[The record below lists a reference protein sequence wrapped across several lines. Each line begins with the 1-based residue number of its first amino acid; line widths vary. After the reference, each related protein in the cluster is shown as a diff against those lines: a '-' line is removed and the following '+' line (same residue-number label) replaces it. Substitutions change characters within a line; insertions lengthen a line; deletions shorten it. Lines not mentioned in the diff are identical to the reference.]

1 MKLLEP
7 IDAKKLLGPAPV
19 PYLKALTDDE
29 RAMFAKMWQTLL
41 SKAYKNQVLTS
52 YYNAHTVFRD
62 FGISIPPQMRNLRSA
77 LGWPAKAV
85 QGLARKHVFEGF
97 TLDGQANP
105 FGIDEILSRN
115 NFELELIQAITS
127 AYKHSCAFITVSKG
141 DTESGDPPVVIQARD
156 AEFATGL
163 WDQRRRELEAAL
175 VITEVKDSK
184 PSELSLFTHKF
195 NIELSCDDIG
205 RWSIHRQANRTG
217 RVLAQAI
224 VYDPQLSRPF
234 GHSRISREVRYLT
247 DAAVRTLA
255 RTEVAAEFFA
265 SPQRYVLGVDKD
277 EFDFEA
283 WSAVTGR
290 FLAVE
295 INEEGN
301 TPTMGQFTQMS
312 MEPHLSMYRQL
323 AQNFCAATNLPMS
336 SVGLFADNPASAEAM
351 QAAEYALSDEAEYQ
365 WRVFRPALRRLAQD
379 VIMLRDGLSQPP
391 EDSWRLGV
399 KTTPARYVSPQAASD
414 YIVKV
419 ASALPQIRGTNV
431 ALRRAG
437 FSVEEIDEMQSDISQ
452 AQAKDLLEKLS
463 EGKNAESENQDELVE
478 QQDDNGDQG

>member
-1 MKLLEP
+1 MNLLEP
-7 IDAKKLLGPAPV
+7 IDAAKLLGPAPV
-19 PYLKALTDDE
+19 PYLKGLTDVE
-29 RAMFAKMWQTLL
+29 RVMFARMWQTLL
-41 SKAYKNQVLTS
+41 SKAYKNQLLTK
-52 YYNAHTVFRD
+52 YYNAHSFFRD
-62 FGISIPPQMRNLRSA
+62 FGISVPPQMRNLHCA

-97 TLDGQANP
+97 TLEGRSNP
-105 FGIDEILSRN
+105 FDVDEILVRN
-115 NFELELIQAITS
+115 NFELELVQAITS
-127 AYKHSCAFITVSKG
+127 TYKHSCSFLTVTAG
-141 DTESGDPPVVIQARD
+141 DRDAGEPPIVIQARS
-156 AEFATGL
+156 AEFATAL

-175 VITEVKDSK
+175 VITDQKDAR
-184 PSELSLFTHKF
+184 PTGLLLFTREWV
-195 NIELSCDDIG
+195 IRLDCDDIG
-205 RWSIHRQANRTG
+205 RWSVDREIHRLK
-217 RVLAQAI
+217 RVPVEML

-277 EFDFEA
+277 NFDLEG

-295 INEEGN
+295 MNEEGKN
-301 TPTMGQFTQMS
+301 PVMGQFSQMS
-312 MEPHLSMYRQL
+312 MDPHLSMYRQL

-365 WRVFRPALRRLAQD
+365 WRVFRPALRRLVQD
-379 VIMLRDGLSQPP
+379 IVMLRDGLFEPP
-391 EDSWRLGV
+391 VESWRLGV

-419 ASALPQIRGTNV
+419 ASVLPQICGTNV

-437 FSVEEIDEMQSDISQ
+437 FTVEEIEEMQSDI
-452 AQAKDLLEKLS
+452 AQVEVRELLEGLGGQDSS
-463 EGKNAESENQDELVE
+463 ELN
-478 QQDDNGDQG
+478 DNGDQAQY

>member
-1 MKLLEP
+1 MSVLEP
-7 IDAKKLLGPAPV
+7 IDAAKLLAPAPV
-19 PYLKALTDDE
+19 PYLKELTDDE
-29 RAMFAKMWQTLL
+29 RTMFAKMWQTLL

-105 FGIDEILSRN
+105 FGIDEILVRN

-127 AYKHSCAFITVSKG
+127 AYKHSCAFLTITG
-141 DTESGDPPVVIQARD
+141 GLENTGEPEIAIQARS
-156 AEFATGL
+156 AEFATAV
-163 WDQRRRELEAAL
+163 WDQRNRELEAAL
-175 VITEVKDSK
+175 IITDQKDSR
-184 PSELSLFTHKF
+184 PTGLQFFTREH
-195 NIELSCDDIG
+195 IVALRRDRIG
-205 RWSIHRQANRTG
+205 RWSVERAPHKMG
-217 RVLAQAI
+217 RVPVEMLT
-224 VYDPQLSRPF
+224 YDPQLSRPF
-234 GHSRISREVRYLT
+234 GRSRISREVRYLT

-336 SVGLFADNPASAEAM
+336 SIGLFADNPASAEAM

-452 AQAKDLLEKLS
+452 TQAKDLLEKLS
-463 EGKNAESENQDELVE
+463 GGKSAEPENQDELVE
-478 QQDDNGDQG
+478 QQDYDGDQG

>member
-29 RAMFAKMWQTLL
+29 RAMFARMWQSLL
-41 SKAYKNQVLTS
+41 SKAHKNQLLTG
-52 YYNAHTVFRD
+52 YYNAHSLFRD
-62 FGISIPPQMRNLRSA
+62 FGISVPPQMRNLHCA
-77 LGWPAKAV
+77 LGWPSKAV
-85 QGLARKHVFEGF
+85 QGLARKHVFEGY
-97 TLDGQANP
+97 TLQGQANP
-105 FGIDEILSRN
+105 FEIDEMLVRN
-115 NFELELIQAITS
+115 NFELELVQAITS
-127 AYKHSCAFITVSKG
+127 AYKHSCAFLTVTAG
-141 DTESGDPPVVIQARD
+141 DSEAGEPPIVIQARS
-156 AEFATGL
+156 AEFATAL
-163 WDQRRRELEAAL
+163 WGQKRRELEAAL
-175 VITEVKDSK
+175 VITDQKESR
-184 PSELSLFTHKF
+184 PTGLLLFTREQ
-195 NIELSCDDIG
+195 IIRLDRDDLG
-205 RWSIHRQANRTG
+205 RWSIERDAHRLG
-217 RVLAQAI
+217 RVPVEML

-277 EFDFEA
+277 SFDLEG

-295 INEEGN
+295 MNEEGKN
-301 TPTMGQFTQMS
+301 PTMGQFTQMS
-312 MEPHLSMYRQL
+312 MDPHLSMYRQL

-336 SVGLFADNPASAEAM
+336 SVGLYADNPASAEAM

-379 VIMLRDGLSQPP
+379 VVMLRDGLSEPP
-391 EDSWRLGV
+391 AESWMLGV

-437 FSVEEIDEMQSDISQ
+437 FTVEEIDEMQSDM
-452 AQAKDLLEKLS
+452 AQTQVRELLAGL
-463 EGKNAESENQDELVE
+463 GENDASKTEN
-478 QQDDNGDQG
+478 DGDQA